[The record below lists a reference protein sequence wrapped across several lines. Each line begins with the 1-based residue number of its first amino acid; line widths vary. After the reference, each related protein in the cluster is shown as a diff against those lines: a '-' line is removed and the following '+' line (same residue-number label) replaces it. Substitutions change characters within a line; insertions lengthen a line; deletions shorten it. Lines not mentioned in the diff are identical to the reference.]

1 MAVVTERQQKTLKNL
16 AKSKTMKEAML
27 KAGYSETYA
36 NNSQQLKEKEGWK
49 QLLDKYLPEK
59 FVAKQLKDLSVATN
73 PESLKYPAGL
83 TREQVEDMMKAM
95 GIPKKQYV
103 AVETAVGWEVFYAK
117 PDHTNRNSAL
127 EKVVK
132 ARGGYAPDKIAFTDT
147 EGNTLAPS
155 EIDKELEEL
164 EKQLR
169 VNYIKEVKNESK
181 DNDQSADRSKDSG
194 VKEAK
199 A

>member
-1 MAVVTERQQKTLKNL
+1 MVVVTERQRKTLKNIG
-16 AKSKTMKEAML
+16 KSKTMKEAML
-27 KAGYSETYA
+27 KAGYSESYA
-36 NNSQQLKEKEGWK
+36 NNSHELREKEGWK
-49 QLLDKYLPEK
+49 QLLDRYLPEK

-83 TREQVEDMMKAM
+83 TREQVEDMMKAI
-95 GIPKKQYV
+95 GIPKKQYT

-147 EGNTLAPS
+147 QGNTLAPS
-155 EIDKELEEL
+155 EVDKELEEL

-169 VNYIKEVKNESK
+169 VNYIKEVRNGTAK
-181 DNDQSADRSKDSG
+181 DEQSTDTGENTGA
-194 VKEAK
+194 EEIK

>member
-1 MAVVTERQQKTLKNL
+1 MAIVTERQKRTLQNL
-16 AKSKTMKEAML
+16 ATAPSMAEAMR
-27 KAGYSETYA
+27 KAGYAENYA
-36 NNSQQLKEKEGWK
+36 RNPQQLKEKEGWK
-49 QLLDKYLPEK
+49 EILDKYLPEK
-59 FVAKQLKDLSVATN
+59 AVGKKLKDLSEATN
-73 PESLKYPAGL
+73 PEYIKFPAGL
-83 TREQVEDMMKAM
+83 TREQVEEMMKSM
-95 GIPKKQYV
+95 DIPKKQYT

-194 VKEAK
+194 A
-199 A
+199 